1 MFRFRTALFLWLIA
15 ISSHA
20 SFFCRMHDY
29 AFGNG
34 LLQSHI
40 SNALQDDNG
49 FMWFATWNGI
59 VRFDG
64 HTFNT
69 FKPILLSKGTI
80 FSNRIYNIKQNAS
93 GNLWCISSDNRLFLF
108 DRHTNTFTDI
118 LQQMPLTRKK
128 KVKVLTP
135 LAKGVTW
142 VTFRD
147 FSCLRLH
154 DGDYRRGYLFWA
166 AGSPSLLG
174 SKKILD
180 IVQDDGG
187 DEWVLTDKGVVS
199 PTRKVTIPKPMRY
212 VKRIG
217 DRVYFVSTTG
227 EMAVLLADNR
237 VRYSRVVAP
246 STHVQYVSATPSC
259 LLLAT
264 DKGLTV
270 VNCHTRAVSTH
281 PTEAL
286 IFLYTDSRHRTWAF
300 GRSNTV
306 WLLTPDGSTLRPL
319 AATPL
324 AGSQPMKNPQLI
336 FENAQHQVILK
347 PQGGALS
354 YYDEERQQLNDCLF
368 FNGNQQI
375 SYAPTE
381 ISKFLIDHQH
391 NLWIFQKHAANCI
404 SFYPNHFT
412 HWQNPSKSEVRA
424 MLLDDKGRRW
434 VSDKSNAL
442 YLLSGADN
450 TPSYLTAGGSLTSHP
465 TAFSRSPIYN
475 ITEDRH
481 HRLWI
486 GTKGDGVYLLSPA
499 NDERTTFHV
508 SHFLH
513 QPNDALSLHSDTIWN
528 ILPDSRGNMWMGSYE
543 GGLAKGVQVND
554 RWTFHK
560 VKNFPDGVKMR
571 CLMEYRPGILLI
583 GTTNGLLVADLRN
596 EHRPV
601 FHHNAFRNEEWGL
614 KGNDIMSIVRSN
626 HRYYVCVFGSGVSEI
641 VSDNLLS
648 DSIHFR
654 NHVITSHATADQVKT
669 AVACNND
676 IWLMSA
682 QAVVR
687 YSTDNNRYTIFDQTS
702 FLGDFNFTEGS
713 PIIDGSR
720 IFAATSDGLLS
731 FTPSAIH
738 PRKSHK
744 QIVFTGIQYQ
754 NDMAVSPLNDIE
766 SLTIEPDE
774 RSFSLY
780 LSTLSYDEM
789 RDFHFRYQL
798 EGYDNGWNYAGEN
811 QDAVNYNGLPPG
823 DYKLTVQVLNESGS
837 WNEISR
843 SIDIHV
849 TPRFV
854 ETVWF
859 RLALLLLFA
868 AAIVGMIYAIFYL
881 SRMRSLLQKKYSL
894 LMAVDQF
901 STDIKIEKDLAMLK
915 DAEDKEFLR
924 KTIAFFEENISNG
937 NFVVEDFARHLGM
950 SRTAYYNKLK
960 AITGLSPIDFI
971 KQMRIKKALK
981 LLEDPSLSIS
991 DIAYKVGFSDPKYF
1005 SKCFKA
1011 EMGVT
1016 PSQYLRDSE

>member
-1 MFRFRTALFLWLIA
+1 MLRFRTSLLLCLIA
-15 ISSHA
+15 ISTHA

-40 SNALQDDNG
+40 SNAQQDASG

-69 FKPILLSKGTI
+69 FKPILLSNGTI

-108 DRHTNTFTDI
+108 DRQSNTFTDI
-118 LQQMPLTRKK
+118 LQQIPLTRKK

-135 LAKGVTW
+135 LAKGITW

-154 DGDYRRGYLFWA
+154 DSDYRRGYLFWA
-166 AGSPSLLG
+166 SGSPSLLG

-180 IVQDDGG
+180 IVQDEGG

-199 PTRKVTIPKPMRY
+199 PTRKVTIRKPMRY

-217 DRVYFVSTTG
+217 DSVYFVSTSG
-227 EMAVLLADNR
+227 EVAVLRADNK
-237 VRYSRVVAP
+237 VSYSHLVAP
-246 STHVQYVSATPSC
+246 ATRVQYVSSTPSS

-270 VNCHTRAVSTH
+270 LNCRTRTISTH
-281 PTEAL
+281 PTEEL
-286 IFLYTDSRHRTWAF
+286 IYLYTDSRHRTWAF

-306 WLLTPDGSTLRPL
+306 WLLTPDGATLRPL
-319 AATPL
+319 SATPL

-347 PQGGALS
+347 PEGGVLS
-354 YYDEERQQLNDCLF
+354 YYDEGRQQLSDCLF
-368 FNGNQQI
+368 FDGNQQI

-404 SFYPNHFT
+404 SFYPNHFS

-424 MLLDDKGRRW
+424 LFHDDQGRRW

-442 YLLSGADN
+442 YLLSGSNN
-450 TPSYLTAGGSLTSHP
+450 TPLYLTGSGSLTPQP
-465 TAFSRSPIYN
+465 TAFSHSPIYK
-475 ITEDRH
+475 ISQDRQ

-486 GTKGDGVYLLSPA
+486 GTKGDGAYLLSPA
-499 NDERTTFHV
+499 NEARTSYRV

-513 QPNDALSLHSDTIWN
+513 QPHDALSLHSDTIWN
-528 ILPDSRGNMWMGSYE
+528 ILPDSRGAMWLGSYE
-543 GGLAKGVQVND
+543 GGLAKGVAAGE
-554 RWTFHK
+554 RWTFRK
-560 VKNFPDGVKMR
+560 VKNFPDSLKIR
-571 CLMEYRPGILLI
+571 CLLEYRPGILLI

-601 FHHNAFRNEEWGL
+601 YHHNAFRNEEWGL
-614 KGNDIMSIVRSN
+614 KGNDVMSIVRSN
-626 HRYYVCVFGSGVSEI
+626 NRYYVCVFGSGVSEI
-641 VSDNLLS
+641 VSDNLLN

-654 NHVITSHATADQVKT
+654 NHLIGSQATADQVKT
-669 AVACNND
+669 AIACGKD

-687 YSTDNNRYTIFDQTS
+687 YSTATNRYTIFDQS
-702 FLGDFNFTEGS
+702 CFLGDFNFSEGS
-713 PIIDGSR
+713 PIIDGNQ
-720 IFAATSDGLLS
+720 IIAATSDGILS
-731 FTPSAIH
+731 FPPSGIQ

-766 SLTIEPDE
+766 SLTIAPDE

-811 QDAVNYNGLPPG
+811 QHAVNYNSLPPG
-823 DYKLTVQVLNESGS
+823 DYTLSVQVLNESGS
-837 WNEISR
+837 WTEISR

-859 RLALLLLFA
+859 RIALLLLFA
-868 AAIVGMIYAIFYL
+868 AAIVGMIYAIIYL

-894 LMAVDQF
+894 LMTVDQY
-901 STDIKIEKDLAMLK
+901 STDIKIEKPLVEDT
-915 DAEDKEFLR
+915 EDKEFLK

-937 NFVVEDFARHLGM
+937 NFVVEDFARHMGM

-981 LLEDPSLSIS
+981 LLEDPSLTVA
-991 DIAYKVGFSDPKYF
+991 DIAYKTGFSDPKYF

-1011 EMGVT
+1011 EMGMT
-1016 PSQYLRDSE
+1016 PTQYVNKKAP